1 MITKAQVNDIRKADV
16 LIWII
21 LKFQIWLE
29 KKLTSEFCN
38 NNNNISWRKWDTY
51 TNNETK
57 KNNSWN
63 NKRKYILKASG
74 DVNIS

>member
-1 MITKAQVNDIRKADV
+1 MVR
-16 LIWII
+16 
-21 LKFQIWLE
+21 